1 MHEESVVERRAT
13 ADALDSFL
21 RSKMKLMR
29 NRRKPPAPAGVHAE
43 KKEPKLGEDRGQDC
57 RNLPAAATSLQLLIT
72 LQKPDTHVLKIL
84 FHNLLFSVRYCF
96 IYFMFQLVRML
107 KH

>member
-43 KKEPKLGEDRGQDC
+43 KKEPKLGKDRGQGC
-57 RNLPAAATSLQLLIT
+57 RNLPAAATTAHYFTKIRHPRIENTVLQFA
-72 LQKPDTHVLKIL
+72 V
-84 FHNLLFSVRYCF
+84 
-96 IYFMFQLVRML
+96 
-107 KH
+107 